1 MARWTLRQGER
12 EVKTIVKT
20 LAAAVLFGLSGAA
33 SAAFVIDTTGASL
46 EPIPA
51 NNNFQG
57 DLASAN
63 IADFW
68 DGAQLGLAGNGT
80 LVIEYFGYEAV
91 YLDTFFYEGNLLFNN
106 TDAPE
111 LVWGPHSG
119 VGPIPVGSGLLP
131 FTFCTTGR
139 APGEGIGSKAGCV
152 DNGSNDNVSPRT
164 IGLQVDPTNANVAW
178 LLWDDSG
185 ADVDDNH
192 DDLIVRL
199 TFRPSQ
205 VPEPASMGLLGLG
218 LLGLGMGARR
228 RKT

>member
-1 MARWTLRQGER
+1 
-12 EVKTIVKT
+12 VKTIVKT
-20 LAAAVLFGLSGAA
+20 VAAAVLFGLSGAA
-33 SAAFVIDTTGASL
+33 SAAFVIDTTGATL
-46 EPIPA
+46 EAVPA
-51 NNNFQG
+51 TNQFQG
-57 DLASAN
+57 DLGAAN
-63 IADFW
+63 IGDFW
-68 DGAQLGLAGNGT
+68 DGAQLGLTGNGT

-91 YLDTFFYEGNLLFNN
+91 YLDMFFYEDNLLFNN
-106 TDAPE
+106 TDAPQ

-139 APGEGIGSKAGCV
+139 APGEGVGSKAGCV
-152 DNGSNDNVSPRT
+152 DNGSNNNVDERT
-164 IGLQVDPTNANVAW
+164 IAMQVDPTNANVAW

-185 ADVDDNH
+185 ADIDDNH

-199 TFRPSQ
+199 TFSPSQ

-228 RKT
+228 RKA